1 MVNNCSPICQKEN
14 YMSTKERI
22 LSEALSLFS
31 VHGYSSVSVRDIT
44 KVIGI
49 RESAIYKHY
58 KNKQAIF
65 DTIIHISAERIN
77 QFQQELINTAGQ
89 EVSDDTNFSIDLIQ
103 KIYCRLFSFYLTDE
117 ILSKFRKM
125 MIIEQYKSVE
135 LNTMFTEMFI
145 EKTLRYQT
153 EVFRQLIQEG
163 RIGGTDPE
171 IMALHFYSPVFL
183 LLFRYD
189 TSTEKLEEAL
199 KLIQKHIQEFF
210 GLYLK

>member
-1 MVNNCSPICQKEN
+1 
-14 YMSTKERI
+14 MSTKERI

-65 DTIIHISAERIN
+65 DTIIHISAERIY

>member
-1 MVNNCSPICQKEN
+1 
-14 YMSTKERI
+14 MSTKERI

-44 KVIGI
+44 KAIGI

-153 EVFRQLIQEG
+153 EVFRQLIHEG
-163 RIGGTDPE
+163 RIGGTNPE

>member
-1 MVNNCSPICQKEN
+1 
-14 YMSTKERI
+14 MSTKERI

-44 KVIGI
+44 KAIGI

-153 EVFRQLIQEG
+153 EVFRQLIHEG
-163 RIGGTDPE
+163 RLCGTDPE

-189 TSTEKLEEAL
+189 TSTEKLDEAL

>member
-1 MVNNCSPICQKEN
+1 
-14 YMSTKERI
+14 MSTKERI

>member
-1 MVNNCSPICQKEN
+1 
-14 YMSTKERI
+14 MSTKERI

-44 KVIGI
+44 KAIGI

>member
-1 MVNNCSPICQKEN
+1 
-14 YMSTKERI
+14 MSAKDRI
-22 LSEALSLFS
+22 LSEALALFS

-44 KVIGI
+44 KAIGI

-65 DTIIHISAERIN
+65 DTIIQRSAERIN
-77 QFQQELINTAGQ
+77 QFEQELMITAGQ
-89 EVSDDTNFSIDLIQ
+89 EEADDTYFSIDLIQ
-103 KIYCRLFSFYLTDE
+103 KIYCRFFSFYLKDE

-135 LNTMFTEMFI
+135 LNTMFKEMFL

-153 EVFRQLIQEG
+153 EVFRQLMNEK
-163 RIGGTDPE
+163 RIHGTDPE
-171 IMALHFYSPVFL
+171 IMALHFYSPIFV

-189 TSTEKLEEAL
+189 TNPEQEDEAL
-199 KLIQKHIQEFF
+199 KLIEKHIQAFF
-210 GLYLK
+210 KLYQVGNCETI

>member
-1 MVNNCSPICQKEN
+1 
-14 YMSTKERI
+14 MSTKERI

-44 KVIGI
+44 KTIGI

>member
-1 MVNNCSPICQKEN
+1 
-14 YMSTKERI
+14 MSAKERI

-44 KVIGI
+44 KTIGI

-65 DTIIHISAERIN
+65 DTIIQISAERIN
-77 QFQQELINTAGQ
+77 QFEQDLLNIVGQ
-89 EVSDDTNFSIDLIQ
+89 EEGEDTNLSIDIIQ
-103 KIYCRLFSFYLTDE
+103 KIYCRFFSFYLTDE

-135 LNTMFTEMFI
+135 LNNMFKEMFL

-153 EVFRQLIQEG
+153 EVFRQLINEKK
-163 RIGGTDPE
+163 IDGTNPE
-171 IMALHFYSPVFL
+171 IMALYFYSPIFV

-189 TSTEKLEEAL
+189 NNTDKVDEAL
-199 KLIQKHIQEFF
+199 KLIEKHIQEFF
-210 GLYLK
+210 KLYQI

>member
-1 MVNNCSPICQKEN
+1 
-14 YMSTKERI
+14 MSTKERI

-44 KVIGI
+44 KAIGI

-153 EVFRQLIQEG
+153 EVFRQLIHEG

>member
-1 MVNNCSPICQKEN
+1 
-14 YMSTKERI
+14 MSTKERI

-44 KVIGI
+44 KAIGI

-65 DTIIHISAERIN
+65 DTIIHVSAERIN

-89 EVSDDTNFSIDLIQ
+89 EVSDDTNFSIDLMQ

-125 MIIEQYKSVE
+125 MIIEQYKSIE

-145 EKTLRYQT
+145 EKTMRYQT
-153 EVFRQLIQEG
+153 EVFRQLIKEG
-163 RIGGTDPE
+163 RMGGTDPE

-189 TSTEKLEEAL
+189 TRTEKVDEAL

>member
-1 MVNNCSPICQKEN
+1 
-14 YMSTKERI
+14 MSTKERI

-44 KVIGI
+44 KAIGI

-58 KNKQAIF
+58 KNKQEIF
-65 DTIIHISAERIN
+65 DTIIRISAERIN
-77 QFQQELINTAGQ
+77 EFQQELINTAGQ

-125 MIIEQYKSVE
+125 MIIEQYRSME

-153 EVFRQLIQEG
+153 EVFRQLIHEG

-189 TSTEKLEEAL
+189 TCTEKLDEAL

-210 GLYLK
+210 ELYLK